1 MSQNTSG
8 VHKIFSYPL
17 FYSLTQK
24 IMSGV
29 STRDALVRN
38 VINKNSKI
46 LDIGCGTAKIIE
58 SLPIVDYYGYD
69 ISKKYISYA
78 KKKYNSEQ
86 NKFFCKKFNSNEL
99 SKLPRFYL
107 IVWNNS
113 PFR

>member
-58 SLPIVDYYGYD
+58 SLPVVDYYGYD

-78 KKKYNSEQ
+78 KKNTIQ
-86 NKFFCKKFNSNEL
+86 NKTNFFVKNLTQMN
-99 SKLPRFYL
+99 
-107 IVWNNS
+107 
-113 PFR
+113 